1 MEAFVV
7 IVILVVLPDD
17 VQVLGCQ
24 LLVGQTLAQ
33 IHLRILL
40 KFGSHPSFKSVI
52 FKSFLY
58 LLLFDF
64 RKVIKMVDVA
74 SGSRE
79 IEVGALGQPLDG
91 LHYRDLVVVR
101 AVLVG
106 VVGAAVVRAVADPFV
121 LRGESVA
128 FR

>member
-1 MEAFVV
+1 
-7 IVILVVLPDD
+7 
-17 VQVLGCQ
+17 
-24 LLVGQTLAQ
+24 
-33 IHLRILL
+33 
-40 KFGSHPSFKSVI
+40 
-52 FKSFLY
+52 
-58 LLLFDF
+58 
-64 RKVIKMVDVA
+64 MVDVA

-121 LRGESVA
+121 LRG
-128 FR
+128 